1 MTILLMLSMFSIFL
15 VIDWFRTRDRVSV
28 WKGTQYTTPGFESL
42 GAFAQD
48 GGTLIEKEKK

>member
-15 VIDWFRTRDRVSV
+15 VIDWFRTRERAPV
-28 WKGTQYTTPGFESL
+28 WKGTQYTTPDFEAL

-48 GGTLIEKEKK
+48 GGELIEKEKK